1 METNNSCFYNNVLL
15 MSKNELDLLLH
26 ETMNEV
32 GKKLGNLKNA
42 NKAVDKI
49 LEKNYYKTENN
60 EYCNTN
66 FEDIEV
72 IEYNLDVFFEKY
84 KLIKQKIAKAR
95 LVNYKLTE
103 VTGNQEIPD
112 ELVKLGCKKIISIE

>member
-1 METNNSCFYNNVLL
+1 MP
-15 MSKNELDLLLH
+15 KNELEVLLE

-32 GKKLGNLKNA
+32 GKNLTHLKSA
-42 NKAVDKI
+42 NKNVGKM
-49 LEKNYYKTENN
+49 LENNYYKRENN

-95 LVNYKLTE
+95 LVKYKLTE
-103 VTGNQEIPD
+103 STSNQEIPE
-112 ELVKLGCKKIISIE
+112 ELARIGCKRIMNNQ